1 MSRNFHITAAAKKFL
16 DKQEATDLTIS
27 LAIASAG

>member
-1 MSRNFHITAAAKKFL
+1 MNRNFHITPAAKKFL
-16 DKQEATDLTIS
+16 DKQEEKDLTIS